1 MDRRSD
7 RGSAAPVVD
16 APPLELSALR
26 AEIARLTE
34 AVERRDEFIA
44 ILGHELRNPLAP
56 LSLHV
61 QTLQLQLDAGPA
73 LIPREQVQEELEKI
87 NRRVERFVGLLDR
100 VFDVSRIGSGQL
112 SLALEPVDLGAAVR
126 EWAASHEAELAAA
139 RCEASYRIA
148 PGVIGRWDRARIG
161 QILDN
166 LLGNAMRYGAGR
178 PIEVR
183 VERDHAWALL
193 TVRDHGV
200 GIDPA
205 DHRRIF
211 ERYVRGDRGH
221 RSAGLGVGLWV
232 VDAICRALGGSVT
245 VDSKLGCGAT
255 FVVRLPAA

>member
-1 MDRRSD
+1 MDRRPD
-7 RGSAAPVVD
+7 RGAP
-16 APPLELSALR
+16 APAIEGPSSDVKALR
-26 AEIARLTE
+26 AEVERLTA
-34 AVERRDEFIA
+34 AVELRDEFIA
-44 ILGHELRNPLAP
+44 VLGHELRNPLAP

-61 QTLQLQLDAGPA
+61 QTLQLQLEAGPA
-73 LIPREQVQEELEKI
+73 LVPREQLQGELEKI
-87 NRRVERFVGLLDR
+87 NQRLDRFVGLLDR
-100 VFDVSRIGSGQL
+100 VFDASRIGSGQL
-112 SLALEPVDLGAAVR
+112 RLELEPVDLGAAVE
-126 EWAASHEAELAAA
+126 EWAATHEPELRAAG
-139 RCEASYRIA
+139 CEASYRLA

-183 VERDHAWALL
+183 VERDGAWALL
-193 TVRDHGV
+193 AVRDHGV

-205 DHRRIF
+205 NHRRIF

-232 VDAICRALGGSVT
+232 VDSICRALGGSVT